1 MQQTLPTC
9 SPAEARAA
17 VEHLR
22 RKGWTEEQLA
32 EQILPYMP
40 RVDRWAARRAARG
53 PGPKTV
59 SVPPGVSMTWLDEH
73 LPTMDREQIRLVVE
87 ELEGRGWPPTEVAV
101 AVLPHLLPKLPA
113 ADADAILA
121 GLRELGMTEEELAR
135 LSPSG

>member
-40 RVDRWAARRAARG
+40 RADRWPQRRAARG
-53 PGPKTV
+53 PEPKTV
-59 SVPPGVSMTWLDEH
+59 SVPPRVSMDWLDEH

-87 ELEGRGWPPTEVAV
+87 ELEQRGWSPTEAAV
-101 AVLPHLLPKLPA
+101 AVLPHLLPKLPRE
-113 ADADAILA
+113 DADAILA
-121 GLRELGMTEEELAR
+121 GLKELGMTDGEIAR
-135 LSPSG
+135 LAPRG